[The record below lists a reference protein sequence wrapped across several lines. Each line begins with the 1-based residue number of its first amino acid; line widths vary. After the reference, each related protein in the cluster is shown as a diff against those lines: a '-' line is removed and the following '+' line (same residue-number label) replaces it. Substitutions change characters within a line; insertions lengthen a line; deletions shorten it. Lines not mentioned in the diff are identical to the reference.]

1 LDEST
6 KYMRIAKD
14 YADIW
19 ELLALDYDSQHYRLV
34 CNRGLLDEFSTKY
47 LTLRKIYIGI
57 IFE

>member
-1 LDEST
+1 
-6 KYMRIAKD
+6 MRIAKD